1 MNLFKK
7 AISILLC
14 FVLVLSLGSVSVFA
28 ESVSIKDS
36 IKTFSSYSEG
46 VNKITF
52 VFTIPQ
58 GLEEIRGIQFKIE
71 LPQGIEVSSVDK
83 ELPDNWTLRENI
95 KNSGRIMLNSSD
107 YSKLEEIYSPKLQYN
122 LLTISLKST
131 EPVPCDNQVVITVED
146 ITSKN
151 DASNIN
157 STPIKSDFSYHT
169 IAESKKDAE
178 NHWNVCQCGEKFG
191 LEEHKYNIQNNN
203 AQDHWNE
210 CACGEIDV
218 LSIRGHGFTQNYD
231 AQSHWIDCNECGYIE
246 EGSKENHIYSGIYI
260 YSEKQHGMACYCG
273 VVDLNTLESHTFIG
287 ATCTTDG
294 QCVCGEKG
302 GKLSHK
308 YSTSYT
314 SDGTYHWKKCSCGA
328 ITAKAKHTSK
338 TSVTK
343 KAKTSANGTQVTTC
357 STCKKTLKTTT
368 IYKASSVKLSTTEY
382 EYNGKTKK
390 PSVKVYDSKGKKL
403 VYGTDYT
410 YKRPSSS
417 KKVGK
422 YSIKVTFKGKYTGTK
437 TLYYTINPADTKI
450 TSLKAGSKKLTVK
463 WSKKTKYSTGYQI
476 QYSTSSKFSSKY
488 TETVTIKKDTT
499 TSKTIS
505 KLKAKKKYYVRVRCY
520 YGTKTKY
527 YSDWSSKKSTTTKK

>member
-1 MNLFKK
+1 MKKLIALFLACVMTLSVTVTAFAANDEGITYTAELDKATIQSSGEAQTVVMTVKASQTITVDGVGGTVIIPDGWTIIAIENATLEFATSDYNL
-7 AISILLC
+7 
-14 FVLVLSLGSVSVFA
+14 
-28 ESVSIKDS
+28 
-36 IKTFSSYSEG
+36 
-46 VNKITF
+46 
-52 VFTIPQ
+52 
-58 GLEEIRGIQFKIE
+58 
-71 LPQGIEVSSVDK
+71 
-83 ELPDNWTLRENI
+83 EN
-95 KNSGRIMLNSSD
+95 GRIA
-107 YSKLEEIYSPKLQYN
+107 YSAP
-122 LLTISLKST
+122 
-131 EPVPCDNQVVITVED
+131 
-146 ITSKN
+146 
-151 DASNIN
+151 
-157 STPIKSDFSYHT
+157 
-169 IAESKKDAE
+169 DAE
-178 NHWNVCQCGEKFG
+178 NRDVDLLAKVTYSVPANVAAGEYKLG
-191 LEEHKYNIQNNN
+191 IESLELTKDYGEIWEPN
-203 AQDHWNE
+203 AEVNTTLTITAAPHTHSYTAKKDINYHWNE
-210 CACGEIDV
+210 CDCGE
-218 LSIRGHGFTQNYD
+218 
-231 AQSHWIDCNECGYIE
+231 IE
-246 EGSKENHIYSGIYI
+246 EGSK
-260 YSEKQHGMACYCG
+260 A
-273 VVDLNTLESHTFIG
+273 THTYVG
-287 ATCTTDG
+287 ATCTKAG
-294 QCVCGEKG
+294 VCSCGAQG
-302 GKLSHK
+302 AKLAHK

-463 WSKKTKYSTGYQI
+463 CSKKTKYSDGYQI

-488 TETVTIKKDTT
+488 TKTVTIKKDTT
-499 TSKTIS
+499 TSATI
-505 KLKAKKKYYVRVRCY
+505 KGLKAKKKYYVRVRCY
-520 YGTKTKY
+520 YGSKTKY
-527 YSDWSSKKSTTTKK
+527 YSDWSSKKSATTKK